1 MLRGVVLAIG
11 LSAALVVV
19 GGGDGPGLGAQV
31 DVIRGRVTS
40 AAVDA
45 SPIANVSVTAT
56 SLTGNVNR
64 AAKTDKDGRYTITF
78 PEAEGDY
85 FITFVVIGFSPRRV
99 EVKRTADQDI
109 LLGDARLT
117 PIGAVLDTVVTT
129 GERNRNR
136 PVRGATAPDI
146 SGTEKSIMSGLVPP
160 DQVGE
165 LAAMA
170 ATLPGVLYVQ
180 GVNGDPSGISV
191 LGLDQDQNATSLN
204 GLNSGA
210 TDIPRDAGVS
220 VSLATSPYD
229 VSQGQFSGGRINI
242 RTIPGSNYINRAS
255 SVLFNAPQL
264 EWTDATGRALGQQY
278 TNANVGGAV
287 SGPFALDKAFYSMAY
302 QFGRRGND
310 LHTLLNTDSLGLEA
324 DGIAADSLHRLIDI
338 LSGAHVPA
346 TVGGFPSDRLS
357 DQGLILGSL
366 DLTPPSSTSGQAYNL
381 TFQGAWNRSSPASA
395 LSTMLPAASFN
406 ATSWN
411 GALQAHHSGFF
422 GFGVLS
428 ESAIGYSAAH
438 RYLTPYL
445 DLSSGNVIVNSAF
458 PDGTSGVQSIAFGG
472 TSASTSTTNNSID
485 LTNQLS
491 WFSANNKHRVKLTSE
506 IRRDGYSID
515 QANNGLGTFTFNS
528 LADLAANQ
536 PASFTRE
543 LTPTRASG
551 GEWIGGLSLGDSYR
565 PTPDLQIVYGARVD
579 ANRYPQRPTLNSD
592 VENLFDVRN
601 DNVPNGLYV
610 SPRVGFSWTYGT
622 APQIGAFDGAARLP
636 RAVVRGGIGL
646 FQNSLSASL
655 PSQAMVNSG
664 LLGGQQQIT
673 CVGSATPIPDWHAYA
688 ADPGSVPSECLDGTL
703 GSGTPFAN
711 TGPNVTLFAPNYA
724 SQRSLRSTLQW
735 AGAVLDNRAMATITT
750 TFSRNMNQP
759 GFVDLNVDPTT
770 RFTLPGEDGRPVFVD
785 PTSIVPGTG
794 AIAPLDGRVTPEFN
808 RVTEL
813 RSNLTSTSKQLTIS
827 LSPASV
833 NSQYTWG
840 LSYTLNSVRDNASGF
855 ASTVGNPFDESGGR
869 SSADWRHQVIANV
882 GSNVFDV
889 VRVNWIQRFL
899 SGMPFTPMVASDV
912 NGDGYANDRAFIVD
926 PTRSAPANA
935 ALASDMSALLASSS
949 SRVRDCLDQQL
960 GQLAA
965 RNSCEGPWTSTAFM
979 TIALNPVRVRLPQR
993 ATLSFVIG
1001 NPLGAADYLLHGE
1014 NHTHGWGQAAF
1025 PDPRLLFVRGFDP
1038 QTLSYTY
1045 QVNQRFGNTSQ
1056 FASAIRTPVTLT
1068 ASLRVDVG
1076 PSRERQA
1083 LTQTLD
1089 RGRTSGG
1096 TKVSEPML
1104 RLAYGSGGIINP
1116 LDAILRDAATLGLTS
1131 VQADSVA
1138 TMNRRY
1144 VIQLDSIW
1152 TPVARYYASLPE
1164 AYDQGDAYQRY
1175 RRAREASV
1183 DVLVGIVPS
1192 VRTLLTPEQQRKL
1205 PDLIMAYLDLRYL
1218 AAVRSGTSGTPGGVF
1233 APGSGTNGGG
1243 VPGGVARGGG

>member
-1 MLRGVVLAIG
+1 MRRIVLALG
-11 LSAALVVV
+11 LGAALVV
-19 GGGDGPGLGAQV
+19 GAGRARMLGAQV

-40 AAVDA
+40 TVGGGE
-45 SPIANVSVTAT
+45 PVANVSVTAT
-56 SLTGNVNR
+56 SLNGNVNR
-64 AAKTDKDGRYTITF
+64 NAKTDKDGRYTITF

-85 FITFVVIGFSPRRV
+85 FVTFVVIGFAPRRI

-129 GERNRNR
+129 GDRNRNR
-136 PVRGATAPDI
+136 PVRGATTPDI

-170 ATLPGVLYVQ
+170 ATLPGVLYIQ

-210 TDIPRDAGVS
+210 TDIPRDANVS
-220 VSLATSPYD
+220 VNLATSPYD

-242 RTIPGSNYINRAS
+242 RTMPGSNYITRAS

-278 TNANVGGAV
+278 TNANVGGSV
-287 SGPFALDKAFYSMAY
+287 SGPFALDKAFYSIAY

-324 DGIAADSLHRLIDI
+324 DGIAADSVNRLIDI
-338 LSGAHVPA
+338 LSGAQVPA
-346 TVGGFPSDRLS
+346 TVRGFPNDRLN

-395 LSTMLPAASFN
+395 LTTVLPAASFD

-411 GALQAHHSGFF
+411 GAVQAHHSGFF

-445 DLSSGNVIVNSAF
+445 GLPSGNVVVNSAF
-458 PDGTSGVQSIAFGG
+458 ADGTSGVQSIGFGG

-506 IRRDGYSID
+506 LRRDGYSID
-515 QANNGLGTFTFNS
+515 QANNELGTFAFNS
-528 LADLAANQ
+528 LSDLAANQ
-536 PASFTRE
+536 PASYTRE
-543 LTPTRASG
+543 LTPISSSG
-551 GEWIGGLSLGDSYR
+551 GEWIAGLSLGDSYR
-565 PTPDLQIVYGARVD
+565 RTPDLQIVYGARVD
-579 ANRYPQRPTLNSD
+579 ANRYERRPVLNSEVAD
-592 VENLFDVRN
+592 FFDLRN
-601 DNVPNGLYV
+601 DQVPNGLYV

-636 RAVVRGGIGL
+636 RAVVRGGVGI

-664 LLGGQQQIT
+664 VFGGQQQIT
-673 CVGSATPIPDWHAYA
+673 CVGSATPTPDWREYA
-688 ADPGSVPSECLDGTL
+688 SDPGSVPNACADGTL
-703 GSGTPFAN
+703 GSGPFAS
-711 TGPNVTLFAPNYA
+711 TSPNVTLFAPNYA

-735 AGAVLDNRAMATITT
+735 AGAVLDNRAMATVTAT
-750 TFSRNMNQP
+750 YSRNMNQP
-759 GFVDLNVDPTT
+759 GFVDLNVDPAT
-770 RFTLPGEDGRPVFVD
+770 RFALPDEGGRPVFVD
-785 PTSIVPGTG
+785 PGSIVPATG
-794 AIAPLDGRVTPEFN
+794 AIAPADGHETEVFN

-840 LSYTLNSVRDNASGF
+840 LSYTLNNVRDNTSGF
-855 ASTVGNPFDESGGR
+855 TSTVGNPFDESGGR
-869 SSADWRHQVIANV
+869 SSADWRHQIIVNV
-882 GSNVFDV
+882 GSNMFDL
-889 VRVNWIQRFL
+889 VRLNWVQRFM
-899 SGMPFTPMVASDV
+899 SGMPFTPMVATDV

-926 PTRSAPANA
+926 PTHASPANA
-935 ALASDMSALLASSS
+935 TLGADMATLLGSSS
-949 SRVRDCLDQQL
+949 SSVRDCLERQL
-960 GQLAA
+960 NQLAD

-979 TIALNPVRVRLPQR
+979 TIAFNPVRIRLPQR
-993 ATLSFVIG
+993 ATLSFVVG

-1045 QVNQRFGNTSQ
+1045 EVNQRFGNTSQ
-1056 FASAIRTPVTLT
+1056 VASAIRNPVTLT
-1068 ASLRVDVG
+1068 ASLRVDIG

-1096 TKVSEPML
+1096 AKVSETTL
-1104 RLAYGSGGIINP
+1104 RLAYGSAGIVNP
-1116 LDAILRDAATLGLTS
+1116 MDAILRDAAALGLTPT
-1131 VQADSVA
+1131 QADSVA

-1164 AYDQGDAYQRY
+1164 AYDQSDAYQRY

-1183 DVLVGIVPS
+1183 DVLIGIVPS
-1192 VRTLLTPEQQRKL
+1192 VKALLTPDQRRKL
-1205 PDLIMAYLDLRYL
+1205 PDLITAYLDLRYL

-1243 VPGGVARGGG
+1243 TPLGGRSGG

>member
-1 MLRGVVLAIG
+1 MRKGIVFALG
-11 LSAALVVV
+11 LSAGLVVALLHANT
-19 GGGDGPGLGAQV
+19 LGAQV

-40 AAVDA
+40 AAAGGEAV
-45 SPIANVSVTAT
+45 ANVSVTAT
-56 SLTGNVNR
+56 SLNGNVNR
-64 AAKTDKDGRYTITF
+64 SAKTDKDGRYTITF

-85 FITFVVIGFSPRRV
+85 FITFVAIGFTPRRI

-109 LLGDARLT
+109 LLGDARLN
-117 PIGAVLDTVVTT
+117 PVGIVLDTVVAT

-136 PVRGATAPDI
+136 PVRGATTPDI

-210 TDIPRDAGVS
+210 TDIPRDANVS
-220 VSLATSPYD
+220 VNLATSPYD

-242 RTIPGSNYINRAS
+242 RTTPGSNYINRAS
-255 SVLFNAPQL
+255 SILFNAPQL

-287 SGPFALDKAFYSMAY
+287 SGPFALDKAFYSIAY
-302 QFGRRGND
+302 QAGRRGND

-324 DGIAADSLHRLIDI
+324 DGIAADSLSRLIDI

-346 TVGGFPSDRLS
+346 TVSGFPSDRLN
-357 DQGLILGSL
+357 DQALVLGSL

-381 TFQGAWNRSSPASA
+381 TFQGGWNRSSPASA
-395 LSTMLPAASFN
+395 LSTVLPAASFN

-411 GALQAHHSGFF
+411 GAVQAHHSRFF

-438 RYLTPYL
+438 RYSTPYL
-445 DLSSGNVIVNSAF
+445 DLPGGNVVVNSDF
-458 PDGTSGVQSIAFGG
+458 VDGTSGVQSIVFGG
-472 TSASTSTTNNSID
+472 TSANTSTTNNSID

-506 IRRDGYSID
+506 VRRDGYAID
-515 QANNGLGTFTFNS
+515 QANNTLGTFTFNS
-528 LADLAANQ
+528 LADLGANQ
-536 PASFTRE
+536 PASYTRE
-543 LTPTRASG
+543 LTPISASG

-565 PTPDLQIVYGARVD
+565 RNPDLQIVYGARLD
-579 ANRYPQRPTLNSD
+579 ANRYQQQPVFNS
-592 VENLFDVRN
+592 ELANLFDVRN
-601 DNVPNGLYV
+601 DHVPDGVYV

-622 APQIGAFDGAARLP
+622 APQIGAFDGAAKLP
-636 RAVVRGGIGL
+636 RAVVRGGVGI

-664 LLGGQQQIT
+664 VLGGQQQIT
-673 CVGSATPIPDWHAYA
+673 CVGSATPIPDWREYA
-688 ADPGSVPSECLDGTL
+688 SDPGSIPSECADGTL
-703 GSGTPFAN
+703 GSATPFAS
-711 TGPNVTLFAPNYA
+711 TAPNVTLFAPNYA

-735 AGAVLDNRAMATITT
+735 AGAVLDNRAMATITAT
-750 TFSRNMNQP
+750 YSRNMNQP

-770 RFTLPGEDGRPVFVD
+770 RFTLSDEDGRPVFVD
-785 PTSIVPGTG
+785 PGSIVPATG
-794 AIAPLDGRVTPEFN
+794 AIAPGDGHETTVFN

-840 LSYTLNSVRDNASGF
+840 LSYTLNSVRDDASGF
-855 ASTVGNPFDESGGR
+855 TSTVGNPFDESGGR

-882 GSNVFDV
+882 GSNMFDL
-889 VRVNWIQRFL
+889 VRINWVQRFL
-899 SGMPFTPMVASDV
+899 SGMPYTPMVATDV

-926 PTRSAPANA
+926 PAHASPANA
-935 ALASDMSALLASSS
+935 ALGSDMAALLASSS
-949 SRVRDCLDQQL
+949 SRVRDCLERQL

-979 TIALNPVRVRLPQR
+979 TIAFNPVRVRLPQR
-993 ATLSFVIG
+993 ATLSFVVG

-1014 NHTHGWGQAAF
+1014 SHTHGWGQAAI

-1038 QTLSYTY
+1038 QMMAYTY
-1045 QVNQRFGNTSQ
+1045 EVNQRFGNTSQ
-1056 FASAIRTPVTLT
+1056 VASAIRNPVTLT

-1089 RGRTSGG
+1089 RGRSSGG
-1096 TKVSEPML
+1096 SKVPETML

-1116 LDAILRDAATLGLTS
+1116 MDAILRDAVSLGLTS
-1131 VQADSVA
+1131 AQADSVA

-1152 TPVARYYASLPE
+1152 TPVTRYYAALPE
-1164 AYDQGDAYQRY
+1164 AYDQGDAYHRY
-1175 RRAREASV
+1175 RQAREASV

-1192 VRTLLTPEQQRKL
+1192 VKALLTPEQRRKL
-1205 PDLIMAYLDLRYL
+1205 PDLITAYLDLRYL

-1243 VPGGVARGGG
+1243 APTGGGRVGG